1 MYDFLISVVSVVAVL
16 GFMILIHEFGHYA
29 VAKWLGVR
37 VEQFA
42 IGFGKRLVGFRK
54 GETDYRINAIPLGG
68 YVKMSGENPMDQR
81 TDDPGEFM
89 NHSRWHRFLIAI
101 AGPTMNI
108 LLAVVLLTVV
118 YMVHY
123 EYPIYLDK
131 AAVVQGVRKDSP
143 AQQAGIQAGD
153 RIIKIDGIENP
164 TWEQVQPKVWL
175 SPNQALDV
183 TIQRGNQVLQKTLT
197 PKAVTSSEVGSVGWF
212 PEEPVVV
219 GRVDPTLPAAK
230 AGIKEDDRIVSL
242 NGKAVPSIESMIEA
256 LQQTKNQPVDLQVER
271 SGQTLDFKLS
281 PVPPGRFF
289 VHIDGRTVSNV
300 AAGTE
305 KAVTLPGRGHFE
317 VAGRLA
323 DGTLIRGSFGQLD
336 SSSARRASRI
346 HVTSRPMIVPTT
358 LRSTARKTSE
368 RQPKSDRMP
377 SGIAQDAGYAAQQK
391 GWTPLM
397 ELTAGISL
405 NLGIFN
411 LLPIP
416 ILDGGVILFLLIE
429 GLMRRDISMTIKERV
444 YQAAFVFLVLFAVMV
459 IYNDLMKTIP
469 GLADRLP

>member
-1 MYDFLISVVSVVAVL
+1 MSDFLISLISVVAVL

-175 SPNQALDV
+175 SPNQALEV
-183 TIQRGNQVLQKTLT
+183 TIQRGSQVLQKTLT
-197 PKAVTSSEVGSVGWF
+197 PKAVTSSEVGSAGWF

-219 GRVDPTLPAAK
+219 GRLDPNLPAAK
-230 AGIKEDDRIVSL
+230 AGMKEDDRIVSL
-242 NGKAVPSIESMIEA
+242 NGKPVPSIESMIET

-271 SGQTLDFKLS
+271 SGQTMDFHLTPVLS
-281 PVPPGRFF
+281 QTEDPKEQRYRLGF
-289 VHIDGRTVSNV
+289 VNKGVTKVSQLPFAQALSLSLEQNKKYSFMILELAKKMV
-300 AAGTE
+300 QRKISM
-305 KAVTLPGRGHFE
+305 KAISGP
-317 VAGRLA
+317 
-323 DGTLIRGSFGQLD
+323 I
-336 SSSARRASRI
+336 
-346 HVTSRPMIVPTT
+346 
-358 LRSTARKTSE
+358 
-368 RQPKSDRMP
+368 
-377 SGIAQDAGYAAQQK
+377 GIAQDAGYAAQQK